1 MKETKSK
8 RSISSLAPFILLFVL
23 TTCLLSVLLSG
34 ADLYQTINRR
44 DQTSYDQRTLVQYL
58 TTKVRQNDVTD
69 QIFVADFDSSS
80 GASFGN
86 TLHIYEEIDGR
97 TFCTRIYCHNGYLY
111 ELFAAGGTDF
121 SMTDGQPL
129 LPVTDLDFS
138 IDQML
143 LKIDVKYDE
152 EHSDTF
158 YIDLRSGEEAADEK

>member
-1 MKETKSK
+1 MKDTHSK
-8 RSISSLAPFILLFVL
+8 RSLSSLAPFILFVIL
-23 TTCLLSVLLSG
+23 TTCLLSILLFG

-44 DQTSYDQRTLVQYL
+44 DQASYDQRTLVQYL
-58 TTKVRQNDVTD
+58 TTKVRQNDTAD

-86 TLHIYEEIDGR
+86 TLHIYEVIEGR

-129 LPVTDLDFS
+129 MPVTDVDFS

-143 LKIDVKYDE
+143 LQIDVQYDDAKSE
-152 EHSDTF
+152 TF
-158 YIDLRSGEEAADEK
+158 YIDLRSGEEVSYEK